1 MFAMFT
7 IIAHALLISLKKHN
21 VTYIHIDIYMGF
33 TCNPIHLPFKASLQ
47 SVFLK
52 KLNFTVFHNIT
63 KHFQS
68 LKHGTGN
75 ICGLNFELVYL
86 CQPAELFISV
96 GLPSPPET
104 FI

>member
-1 MFAMFT
+1 MMFAMFT

-52 KLNFTVFHNIT
+52 KIKFH
-63 KHFQS
+63 S
-68 LKHGTGN
+68 
-75 ICGLNFELVYL
+75 
-86 CQPAELFISV
+86 ISQHYQAF
-96 GLPSPPET
+96 SES
-104 FI
+104 